1 MKHINTKIR
10 WLKSLP
16 FAVTAFDLELHE
28 DHFNQDFDDGTLKRQ
43 LSIEERFQQ
52 GSDQLNVGNDT
63 LKRCSFKLEVNE
75 KAIYNLSQE
84 EAIDLI
90 KSFEADPELRRYY
103 LLNYKRLTKF
113 QNRISVIEF
122 FYTLTN

>member
-1 MKHINTKIR
+1 MLSYQNNVNIKGVFLYHPWKHINTKIR
-10 WLKSLP
+10 LKSLP

-90 KSFEADPELRRYY
+90 KSFEADPELKRYY
-103 LLNYKRLTKF
+103 LLNYK
-113 QNRISVIEF
+113 
-122 FYTLTN
+122 Y